1 MRRKVVRFCICAL
14 MCMSLALTVC
24 QGEGGKMSET
34 RTTGL
39 PEPALKGKM
48 SVEEAISKRRSR
60 RSFAARQLTLA
71 QLGQILWCAQ
81 GITGPKGR
89 KRAAPS
95 AGATYPMEV
104 YVAVGKGGVEGL
116 EAGIYRYDPLS
127 HSIEKTGGG
136 DVRTLVV
143 SAALGQEFLAQ
154 APVDILVAA
163 DYDRT
168 TGHYGERGVRYVHM
182 EAGHIGQNVHLQA
195 EALGLGTVMVG
206 AFRDEQVARVFGLPA
221 TLTPLYL
228 MPVGYTR

>member
-1 MRRKVVRFCICAL
+1 MRKVVCFCICAL
-14 MCMSLALTVC
+14 MCVSFALTVC
-24 QGEGGKMSET
+24 RGEGGKKMSET
-34 RTTGL
+34 ETIKL
-39 PEPALKGKM
+39 PEPVLKGKM

-60 RSFAARQLTLA
+60 RSFAARKLTLA

-104 YVAVGKGGVEGL
+104 YAAVGKGGVEGL
-116 EAGIYRYDPLS
+116 EAGIYRYVPPS

-136 DVRTLVV
+136 DARSLVV

-168 TGHYGERGVRYVHM
+168 TGHYGERGV
-182 EAGHIGQNVHLQA
+182 
-195 EALGLGTVMVG
+195 VG